1 MIVDCFDP
9 GNVTGIARADNG
21 RLVYA
26 DAMRFEALIRMP
38 SMRIYCAP
46 NQHKTVIELPQSYRV
61 EHQKGDQN
69 DLIRLAWQAGRIQE
83 KHGAEDATELVLPR
97 EWKGQRS
104 KNVTR
109 NRAER
114 VLDPFELS
122 LIKKDDHNLWDAV
135 AILLRVLGRV
145 T

>member
-1 MIVDCFDP
+1 MILDCFDP
-9 GNVTGIARADNG
+9 GNVTGIARFDQR

-38 SMRIYCAP
+38 SMRDPRI
-46 NQHKTVIELPQSYRV
+46 QKHRTIIELPQSYQIQ
-61 EHQKGDQN
+61 HQKGDQN
-69 DLIRLAWQAGRIQE
+69 DLIRLAWQAGKIDER
-83 KHGAEDATELVLPR
+83 HGAVDATELVLPR
-97 EWKGQRS
+97 EWKGQRP
-104 KNVTR
+104 KKVTR
-109 NRAER
+109 NRAEQ

-135 AILLRVLGRV
+135 AIGLRVLGRV